1 MRVTRNDNKRAVF
14 VRRDKRIDNFEMH
27 NSEHNH
33 YDNYNISRYFLL
45 ISLYKMTLNDI
56 SILARIR
63 IFFLNNIV

>member
-45 ISLYKMTLNDI
+45 ISLYKMTLMT
-56 SILARIR
+56 SRFWR
-63 IFFLNNIV
+63 ESEFSS